1 MIRYAL
7 ACDKAHDFE
16 SWFPSSEAF
25 EEQRTRGLIAC
36 PVCGST
42 HVTKRIM
49 APAVARRDRA
59 VSSVAETEETMTEE
73 AAPAAAPPSPPAET
87 VALLSERDR
96 ALRAMIREIR
106 EHVTQN
112 AENVGKNFTQE
123 ARKMHY
129 GEAEERAIYGEASL
143 EDARELLEEG
153 VPLQP
158 LPFLGDDR
166 N

>member
-7 ACDKAHDFE
+7 ACDQAHEFE
-16 SWFPSSEAF
+16 SWFPSGASF

-59 VSSVAETEETMTEE
+59 QVAVAEPEDSVSAQPT
-73 AAPAAAPPSPPAET
+73 AATAPPSPPAEA

-106 EHVTQN
+106 EQVTQN

-123 ARKMHY
+123 ARKMHF
-129 GEAEERAIYGEASL
+129 GEAQERAIYGEASL
-143 EDARELLEEG
+143 DDARELLEEG
-153 VPLQP
+153 VPVQP